1 MAAGHRVRA
10 LVRRPDAALPAG
22 VEAVRGDLSAPPLPA
37 AACAGV
43 DQIVHL
49 ASASSG
55 GDVAGVDLAGTRALI
70 EAARAAGRPHL
81 LYLSIVGIE
90 QMPFPLY

>member
-1 MAAGHRVRA
+1 VAAGHRVRA